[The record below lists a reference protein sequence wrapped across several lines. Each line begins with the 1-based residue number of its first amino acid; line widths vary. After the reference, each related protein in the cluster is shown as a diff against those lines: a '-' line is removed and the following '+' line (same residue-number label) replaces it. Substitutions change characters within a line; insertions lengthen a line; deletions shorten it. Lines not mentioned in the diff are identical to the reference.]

1 MDKFVVHVTNFLTD
15 VFQQTNTP
23 LGVQV
28 NQVTVT
34 QPSVSNFQAE
44 TTGDVTLTVKV
55 VVDSNYAS
63 PKTTPFSMPSNGKHT
78 FAAPSS
84 ISTGGFVYNFVQ
96 WQDENSAVVSRSPT
110 FTYNLQSSKTF
121 TAIYARPS
129 YTLVV
134 IVYDSVTH
142 KPVAGASISL
152 DDDAKGSTGSNGKLT
167 ISGVTVGNHHLDITM
182 TGYDDFGPTTIEI
195 RWNRAYIAYLLPSS
209 E

>member
-142 KPVAGASISL
+142 KPVADASVSL
-152 DDDAKGSTGSNGKLT
+152 GDYEGVTGSNGKLT
-167 ISGVTVGNHHLDITM
+167 IPGVTVGNHLLTIEKD
-182 TGYDDFGPTTIEI
+182 GYDDFGQTIEI
-195 RWNRAYIAYLLPSS
+195 RGNRAYIAYLLPSS